1 MVLPVLFENQVKA
14 VIELASFQ
22 KFSDIHLTFLDQL
35 TESIGIVLNTITA
48 TMRTEELLKQ
58 SQTLATELQTRQEE
72 LTQTNQRLQ
81 EQARTL
87 QSSEERLRQQQEELQ
102 QTNEELEEKAELLSK
117 QNMEVE
123 RKNREIQTAKLSLE
137 EKAQQLAI
145 TSKYKSEFLAN
156 MSHEL
161 RTPLNSLL
169 ILSQLLSQN
178 ASGNLSSKQVE
189 YATTIHSSGAD
200 LLALINEILDLT
212 KIESGAMDVDVTEVR
227 FTSIEDYVERNF
239 RQVAQD
245 RSLDFE
251 IVIDG
256 NLPNS
261 MLTDLKRLHQVLRNL
276 LSNAFKFTQQG
287 KVTFTIANAI
297 GGWSSSHSVLN
308 AARNVVQF
316 AVSDTGIGISADKHR
331 VIFEAFQQADG
342 TTSRRFGGTGL
353 GLSISREIA
362 NLLGGEV
369 RLTASAP
376 GLGSTF
382 TLFLPITF
390 SSQTVESQSR
400 VTQDQLPLITLEPAD
415 ISMQWE
421 IEDDR
426 QSIEPGDRVLLI
438 VEDDLNFA
446 KILLD
451 KAHEREFKAL
461 VARRGENALAMAREF
476 RPDAITL
483 DLGLP
488 DVDGWTVLDR
498 LKNDLATR
506 HIPIHIISA
515 SDGRQ
520 RGLKLGAVSY
530 LQKPVTEEALSEAL
544 SGIRQ
549 FIERGVRNLLVV
561 EDDETQRNS
570 IVELIGNGDVSTEAV
585 GTGEQALALLKESHF
600 DCLVLDLGLPDMTGF
615 ELIERIK
622 SEAGLQEL
630 PIIIYTGKELS
641 KSDETELRRMAETII
656 IKDVQ
661 SPERLLDETAL
672 FLHRVEVN
680 LPEAKRRV
688 LHQLHQ
694 TDAVLAGKKALIVD
708 DDVRNIFALTSALEN
723 VQMEVSYAENGR
735 DALSMLENT
744 AEYRCRP
751 HGCHDA

>member
-1 MVLPVLFENQVKA
+1 MKA

-212 KIESGAMDVDVTEVR
+212 KIESGAMDVDVTEVK

-251 IVIDG
+251 IVRDG

-297 GGWSSSHSVLN
+297 GGWSSSHAVLN
-308 AARNVVQF
+308 CGSQRGSVCRDRYWHWHF
-316 AVSDTGIGISADKHR
+316 SR
-331 VIFEAFQQADG
+331 QASGDLRSLPAG
-342 TTSRRFGGTGL
+342 RWNHKPPVRRDRSGL
-353 GLSISREIA
+353 
-362 NLLGGEV
+362 V
-369 RLTASAP
+369 
-376 GLGSTF
+376 
-382 TLFLPITF
+382 
-390 SSQTVESQSR
+390 
-400 VTQDQLPLITLEPAD
+400 DQ
-415 ISMQWE
+415 
-421 IEDDR
+421 
-426 QSIEPGDRVLLI
+426 PGDRQ
-438 VEDDLNFA
+438 FA
-446 KILLD
+446 GRRSSADGQCSRLGEHLY
-451 KAHEREFKAL
+451 L
-461 VARRGENALAMAREF
+461 VPA
-476 RPDAITL
+476 D
-483 DLGLP
+483 
-488 DVDGWTVLDR
+488 
-498 LKNDLATR
+498 
-506 HIPIHIISA
+506 
-515 SDGRQ
+515 
-520 RGLKLGAVSY
+520 
-530 LQKPVTEEALSEAL
+530 
-544 SGIRQ
+544 
-549 FIERGVRNLLVV
+549 
-561 EDDETQRNS
+561 
-570 IVELIGNGDVSTEAV
+570 
-585 GTGEQALALLKESHF
+585 
-600 DCLVLDLGLPDMTGF
+600 
-615 ELIERIK
+615 
-622 SEAGLQEL
+622 
-630 PIIIYTGKELS
+630 
-641 KSDETELRRMAETII
+641 
-656 IKDVQ
+656 
-661 SPERLLDETAL
+661 
-672 FLHRVEVN
+672 
-680 LPEAKRRV
+680 
-688 LHQLHQ
+688 
-694 TDAVLAGKKALIVD
+694 
-708 DDVRNIFALTSALEN
+708 NIFLAKLWNPRAASPKTNSLSSPWSLPTPRCSGTLKTIAN
-723 VQMEVSYAENGR
+723 VLNRVIECS
-735 DALSMLENT
+735 
-744 AEYRCRP
+744 
-751 HGCHDA
+751 